1 MYCFF
6 FILLLL
12 SIDSQFIFYVF
23 VTVFGAKF
31 IMNVVKIILFMKVD
45 VVKYSILLVIE
56 ELLSFFYV

>member
-31 IMNVVKIILFMKVD
+31 IMNVVRIILFMKVD